1 MDRLGMSRKG
11 ASQNVSGWAPSG
23 NQLPTF
29 ACHSVPVPYT
39 FVTPADESKAIP
51 ATGIT
56 MARATLNHQDMA
68 SSLVQVELNQAPP
81 RDFTRASTPSGRMTR
96 AETESPGA
104 GGSGSTRG
112 ADDGF
117 PLASRLPWTPPPL
130 PRRPYRPAHA
140 AAPALPQA
148 TSQPT

>member
-1 MDRLGMSRKG
+1 MDRPGMSTNG
-11 ASQNVSGWAPSG
+11 ASQNVSRCAPSG
-23 NQLPTF
+23 NQPPTF

-81 RDFTRASTPSGRMTR
+81 RDFTRASIPSRRMSR
-96 AETESPGA
+96 AEAESPAA

-112 ADDGF
+112 GEDGVALSSTLTW
-117 PLASRLPWTPPPL
+117 PAPPL
-130 PRRPYRPAHA
+130 MRSPYRSAEA
-140 AAPALPQA
+140 DAPGP
-148 TSQPT
+148 SH